1 MRRLHKG
8 KALGVGRGG
17 GGKDGRHSNDV
28 EFVATAEVLQVKLS
42 LQAVKTLGSAHSKRH
57 LATARGSERS
67 R

>member
-17 GGKDGRHSNDV
+17 GKDGRHSNDG